1 MDPQPLDDAVAPAP
15 PPPAPSPAAPPT
27 AAPPRRR
34 NWGRL
39 LRTLLSFAFTVVTTA
54 VLVGALALYLAASGR
69 NLPLLR
75 AAVGAVG
82 RVVAGQR
89 TEALS
94 ARLQLVP
101 ATRRLSGEAT
111 LTVRADGAE
120 RRRFFFLLNDGLQLR
135 AAWREAPDGARTPL
149 PTIRLGPLAVVEL
162 PEPLAA
168 DAETQLGFAY
178 DGVLRA
184 TITGSGA
191 VLEPDEVIVTPADF
205 WYPADAQ
212 GAFAAD
218 VELLLPA
225 DLTLVHNG
233 RETSRVV
240 EGTSARVRFAS
251 ERPVAGLA
259 LVAGRYT
266 AHERE
271 VDGRRYRLLLPAD
284 VALDPA
290 RVLANMAVA
299 QRGLVA
305 HYGPSG
311 FPQTTLYVPRR
322 LRRAFNDGSGLLAI
336 PPRYFADGRYGF
348 ETVAHEL
355 AHDWWGATVSERWL
369 SPGTGGEWLVEG
381 FAEFSAWRAVGEH
394 FGEAAL
400 VRARLRGSFDPE
412 ATRPLAEMSVLD
424 NGLDPQARATIYAKG
439 GTVASLLAQQLGDDP
454 FDTAARALL
463 DRYRYQSAGDAE
475 IEAVFTES
483 SGQDLKPFFATWVR
497 STAALDLALEPQ
509 DGAAVVRNLRD
520 ASPPAALTLWRTEAG
535 GAAVAPET
543 TALGARV
550 QVGDAP
556 RLVLDPLAATA
567 DMFRANNVLPRS
579 NPPRALETSSRGELL
594 VVEGQPVPWEPATV
608 SILSPAGAQLHTW
621 AINRGLAS
629 DPQWSADGTRILAV
643 ESPRAGEAALVAL
656 LGGDGRRQA
665 LGRDTIAA
673 GDADGT
679 VVARGGRL
687 LRLAGGR
694 TRLLVSHADGRI
706 VAPLPAP
713 SGGAIAYALV
723 REAGMELRL
732 LPAGASDSRVLFTW
746 AASAPRW
753 RWAPDGTRLFV
764 VLPGD
769 WDWHLWELATDGSA
783 PRRLVL
789 EAARITDLSV
799 AADGHRVALVAQ
811 AEVDEPND
819 RSEVFVIDDRGSEV
833 RRFGW
838 PQQTVI
844 DAAWLDDQSLAVI
857 TANAGDPAIPQ
868 ARLLQRLSL
877 SDGSLREW

>member
-1 MDPQPLDDAVAPAP
+1 MDPQPLDDAVVPAP
-15 PPPAPSPAAPPT
+15 PPPR
-27 AAPPRRR
+27 PRRH
-34 NWGRL
+34 WGRI
-39 LRTLLSFAFTVVTTA
+39 LRTLIGFVFTVVTAAALAGA
-54 VLVGALALYLAASGR
+54 VALYLAASGR

-82 RVVAGQR
+82 RAVAGQR
-89 TEALS
+89 TEALR

-111 LTVRADGAE
+111 LTMRADGAE

-135 AAWREAPDGARTPL
+135 ATWQEAPDGARTPL
-149 PTIRLGPLAVVEL
+149 PTMRLGPLAVVEL
-162 PEPLAA
+162 PEPLAV

-184 TITGSGA
+184 AITGSGA
-191 VLEPDEVIVTPADF
+191 VLESDDVIVTPADF

-212 GAFAAD
+212 GAFTAD

-240 EGTSARVRFAS
+240 EGTSARVRFVS

-259 LVAGRYT
+259 LVAGRYA

-284 VALDPA
+284 IALDPA

-311 FPQTTLYVPRR
+311 FPQSTLYVPRR

-355 AHDWWGATVSERWL
+355 AHDWWGATVAERWL

-412 ATRPLAEMSVLD
+412 ATRALAEMSVLD
-424 NGLDPQARATIYAKG
+424 NGLDTQARATIYAKG
-439 GTVASLLAQQLGDDP
+439 GTVASLLAQQLGDGP

-475 IEAVFTES
+475 IEAVFAES

-509 DGAAVVRNLRD
+509 DGAAVVRNLRE
-520 ASPPAALTLWRTEAG
+520 APPPAALTLWRTEPSG
-535 GAAVAPET
+535 AVAPET

-550 QVGDAP
+550 QVGDAT

-594 VVEGQPVPWEPATV
+594 LVEGQPVPWEPATV

-656 LGGDGRRQA
+656 LGGDGRRQP
-665 LGRDTIAA
+665 LGRDAIAA

-723 REAGMELRL
+723 RDAGMELRL

-746 AASAPRW
+746 AASPPRW

-877 SDGSLREW
+877 SDGALSSW